1 MDNKDGLVSI
11 IMPAFN
17 AEKTIEESIES
28 VLMQTYQNWELIIID
43 DFSSD
48 NTGII
53 SIDFCQINNRI
64 KYQKLEKN
72 YGGPAHPRNIGIKIA
87 KGDII
92 AFCDSD
98 DVWDPLKLEMQLE
111 IFCEYIQK
119 DILICSPKIEF
130 TDIDSLKFPT
140 IKNNDKRELTK
151 SEILLKNGIMLSSV
165 LVSKDTLVRCN
176 YFDEDSSLIA
186 VEDYDMWLKI
196 TQLGKTIILLNDP
209 LIGYRLL
216 PTSLSANKLK
226 RLKKFKQ
233 VYKNYYQRTNT
244 QYFLGFRSNIRV
256 FFYGLYWLYNK
267 ISK

>member
-1 MDNKDGLVSI
+1 MLNQNNLISI
-11 IMPAFN
+11 IMPAYQ
-17 AEKTIEESIES
+17 AEKTITDSINS
-28 VLMQTYQNWELIIID
+28 IINQTYQNWELIIID

-53 SIDFCQINNRI
+53 SNDFCQINNRI

-72 YGGPAHPRNIGIKIA
+72 YGGPAHPRNIGIKNA

-98 DVWDPLKLEMQLE
+98 DVWDPIKLQMQLE
-111 IFCEYIQK
+111 IFCDYIQK
-119 DILICSPKIEF
+119 DILICSDRIEF

-140 IKNNDKRELTK
+140 IKNNGKRELTK
-151 SEILLKNGIMLSSV
+151 LEILLKNGIILSSV

-176 YFDEDSSLIA
+176 YFDEDPNLIA

-233 VYKNYYQRTNT
+233 VYKNYYQRTNA

-256 FFYGLYWLYNK
+256 FFFGLYWLYNK
-267 ISK
+267 IF